1 MAFWSRVKESQ
12 IRVLSNRLK
21 RCYFYTHNPTE
32 LPRYASSH
40 ASIRVL
46 NKPNLTIHT
55 NRVEFMNSV
64 RFFAA
69 PVQAKPKKEEKD
81 TGGPKLNEKV
91 IAAFVRLVTGEDHVV
106 ISRLEALNRA
116 KSLNL
121 DLVEVDRN
129 AKPPVC
135 KIMDYNRE
143 KYLYLKQVKEK
154 EKRKANLT
162 LKKGGC
168 KEVRFLGKTEKKD
181 LKIKADTIK
190 RMMDKGYRVK
200 CMAVSNG
207 SDNENLGEVLSRLSS
222 LIEDVALIESGPH
235 VQTKQAYIVVR
246 HVKFGPPKKGAGKK
260 ASSVAATSSVDSQER
275 EMDSDAAD
283 VRVELGDDCITED
296 LSDDDVE
303 NKLDW
308 RASDDTDEVSNTG
321 HSKFASMPAA
331 SSAPFQE
338 NRYRGESGNTAP
350 RGKDNRY
357 LRQPANGAE
366 RENRYRREAAASS
379 ASSQTRPAGAGENRY
394 RRENVNPSSTSRQAP
409 PGGDNN
415 RYRREQPQF
424 NTNSSSSSASS
435 PQRKSADPRFLNNS
449 SSNGFTEQHSSQ
461 SGAHRSPASGYG
473 IFSVPQAEN
482 APGKQNVA
490 TGPNRYKKENTANS
504 STNP

>member
-21 RCYFYTHNPTE
+21 RCYFHIHNPTE
-32 LPRYASSH
+32 LPQRASSH
-40 ASIRVL
+40 ASIWVP

-55 NRVEFMNSV
+55 NRVELMNSV

-69 PVQAKPKKEEKD
+69 PIQAKPKKKEKD
-81 TGGPKLNEKV
+81 TGGPRLNEKV
-91 IAAFVRLVTGEDHVV
+91 TAAFVRLVTDEDHVV

-121 DLVEVDRN
+121 DLVEVDRT

-135 KIMDYNRE
+135 KIMDYNKE
-143 KYLYLKQVKEK
+143 KYLKHLKEK
-154 EKRKANLT
+154 ELAKKKSDLT
-162 LKKGGC
+162 VRKGGC
-168 KEVRFLGKTEKKD
+168 KLVQFLGKTEKKD
-181 LKIKADTIK
+181 LNIKADTIK

-200 CMAVSNG
+200 CMAMGNG

-235 VQTKQAYIVVR
+235 VEKKHAYIIVR
-246 HVKFGPPKKGAGKK
+246 HVKFGQKKKGTGKK
-260 ASSVAATSSVDSQER
+260 ASNVAATSSVDSQEC

-283 VRVELGDDCITED
+283 VRVEPGDDCITED

-308 RASDDTDEVSNTG
+308 RASDANVDTDEVS
-321 HSKFASMPAA
+321 K
-331 SSAPFQE
+331 SAPFQE
-338 NRYRGESGNTAP
+338 NRYRGESGNTGP

-357 LRQPANGAE
+357 LRQPANGAGSAE
-366 RENRYRREAAASS
+366 RENRYRREPAAASS
-379 ASSQTRPAGAGENRY
+379 QTPPAAGENRY
-394 RRENVNPSSTSRQAP
+394 RRETVNPSSTSWQASP
-409 PGGDNN
+409 RGDNN
-415 RYRREQPQF
+415 SYRREQPQF
-424 NTNSSSSSASS
+424 NTNSSSSS

-449 SSNGFTEQHSSQ
+449 SSNGFTEQRTSESS
-461 SGAHRSPASGYG
+461 AHRSPASGYG
-473 IFSVPQAEN
+473 VFNVPLPQAEN
-482 APGKQNVA
+482 GPGKQNVA

-504 STNP
+504 ARYSTNS